1 MPVYTSVLAKEDGF
15 WRSLNIFLIW
25 MTWYSQSFFMLVI
38 MLNFIIAVITSTYAK
53 VITLQKII
61 SYKHKADLNEE
72 CYELL
77 ALLGF
82 NEEFKLIVFSNSKE
96 ISMMEEDQMAEIL
109 MSLKKFI
116 TRENKELR

>member
-1 MPVYTSVLAKEDGF
+1 
-15 WRSLNIFLIW
+15 
-25 MTWYSQSFFMLVI
+25 